1 MEFSTYIKKV
11 AEDIKNTTSALV
23 EKAENLHNK
32 YKTEA
37 ELDELYK
44 TLGKIRYEELIKNND
59 ASEEAQKITDEITRL
74 KEKLASYQ
82 SSSSSVRVCIWCG
95 KTSPAGSETCEH
107 CGYEFNK

>member
-1 MEFSTYIKKV
+1 MEFSTYIKKA

-44 TLGKIRYEELIKNND
+44 TLGKIRYEELIKNTD
-59 ASEEAQKITDEITRL
+59 ASEEAQKITEEITRL

>member
-1 MEFSTYIKKV
+1 MEFSTYIKKA
-11 AEDIKNTTSALV
+11 AEDIKSTASALA

-44 TLGKIRYEELIKNND
+44 TLGKMHYEELSKNTD
-59 ASEEAQKITDEITRL
+59 ASEEAKKITEEITRL

-82 SSSSSVRVCIWCG
+82 NSSSSVRVCIWCC